1 MHIYPFKT
9 VLKDAT
15 LAITSIRSRHIK
27 NDIDT
32 IDAKWATTGKRTPME
47 RHYRQDMIQ

>member
-9 VLKDAT
+9 ALKDAT

-32 IDAKWATTGKRTPME
+32 IYAKRTTTGQKNSWKDITNK
-47 RHYRQDMIQ
+47 I